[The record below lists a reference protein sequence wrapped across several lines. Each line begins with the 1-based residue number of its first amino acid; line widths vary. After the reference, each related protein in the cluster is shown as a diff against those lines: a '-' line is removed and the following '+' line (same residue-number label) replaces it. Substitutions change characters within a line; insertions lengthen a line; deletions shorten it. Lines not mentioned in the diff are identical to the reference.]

1 MVEQGIYKII
11 NLVNNKFY
19 IGSSKNLMKRWTDH
33 LYRLRN
39 NKHMNKH
46 LQNAYNKYGESSFA
60 FVIIESNNTWNE
72 QELREKE
79 QKYLDY
85 YFKTCPELFYN
96 MAPKA
101 VGGNSTNFSEEALRS
116 ISEKNRKLS
125 NEELEEVKEKILLG
139 VPKKEIAKQY
149 NIQASTLS
157 SILNSSCPEFTQSYI
172 TRQRILKTIQLYNSG
187 FSYKEIAEKL
197 NTSVT
202 TVCDNLHNRYE
213 RYFKKP
219 SDTLTKEQ
227 LDKLVYLYDEG
238 RGNVIIANELG
249 IDHKK
254 VARWE
259 KWIDLLRSTDLKVLQ
274 LTRPLKSS
282 NIIIQKDS
290 NGNILDEYQSAP
302 KAVQQNKNMTV
313 SGINEAIRLKRPYKG
328 FIWERKEELNNV
340 CPVQEV
346 YAYSKNRP

>member
-1 MVEQGIYKII
+1 MLKDNIKTIRKSKGLSQEELAIKLNVVRQTISKWEQGLSVPDSEL
-11 NLVNNKFY
+11 LV
-19 IGSSKNLMKRWTDH
+19 SLS
-33 LYRLRN
+33 
-39 NKHMNKH
+39 
-46 LQNAYNKYGESSFA
+46 
-60 FVIIESNNTWNE
+60 
-72 QELREKE
+72 
-79 QKYLDY
+79 
-85 YFKTCPELFYN
+85 
-96 MAPKA
+96 
-101 VGGNSTNFSEEALRS
+101 EALDTPVS
-116 ISEKNRKLS
+116 M
-125 NEELEEVKEKILLG
+125 LLG
-139 VPKKEIAKQY
+139 ENVEEQ
-149 NIQASTLS
+149 NEDSL
-157 SILNSSCPEFTQSYI
+157 
-172 TRQRILKTIQLYNSG
+172 
-187 FSYKEIAEKL
+187 KEIAEKL

-290 NGNILDEYQSAP
+290 NGNILDEYQSVP